1 MAKKRGGSPARRSV
15 IKYWST
21 KKQGSKRPGLPEV
34 NLPVPKSMQPYLA
47 SGGKK
52 RRRKSKKTRKKK
64 RGGSPLSKAVMGL
77 ADLYSATAVREP
89 YDSFPPLGNFS
100 SSKNTAKI
108 PEVDPSVRSLS
119 ESVPGFNSKW
129 NSPVRI
135 GGKRKYKK
143 SKKGGSAFK
152 SSLYSYSINP
162 SYQKLLKVFSPDAVQ
177 YQPTT
182 RKTVANTPVFKPFKG
197 GKSRKYKKS
206 KKNRK
211 INKRNRSKKGGSA
224 FKQTLYSY
232 NVNPSYQ
239 KLLKVFAPDAI
250 QYQPTTRKTVANTP
264 VFKPFKGGKKR
275 KETNIPY
282 MN

>member
-21 KKQGSKRPGLPEV
+21 KKQGSKRPELPEV

-52 RRRKSKKTRKKK
+52 RRRKSNKTKKKK
-64 RGGSPLSKAVMGL
+64 RGGSPLSNAVMGV

-89 YDSFPPLGNFS
+89 YKTFPPVGNYS

-129 NSPVRI
+129 NKALKF
-135 GGKRKYKK
+135 GGKRKYK
-143 SKKGGSAFK
+143 
-152 SSLYSYSINP
+152 
-162 SYQKLLKVFSPDAVQ
+162 
-177 YQPTT
+177 
-182 RKTVANTPVFKPFKG
+182 
-197 GKSRKYKKS
+197 
-206 KKNRK
+206 
-211 INKRNRSKKGGSA
+211 RSKKGGYN
-224 FKQTLYSY
+224 FKILSLARS
-232 NVNPSYQ
+232 VNPADQIYSNYFT
-239 KLLKVFAPDAI
+239 KDYKPYV
-250 QYQPTTRKTVANTP
+250 PTTRKTVANTP

-275 KETNIPY
+275 N
-282 MN
+282 